1 MEKRRSG
8 RYSEIKW
15 HYISVFRGK
24 WSSGS
29 LKKRFLDTVKRSLIV
44 FSSSGK
50 RHRFTNKYTSRYKSI
65 SWRLELSKSTW
76 GEQPVEDILIFA
88 CISLY
93 LFLYVLMY
101 VTPPDQ
107 TKNDTDPQFGTH
119 TPIDHIKKLVFYL
132 FNKIIL
138 RTASLEKL
146 TRHVDYPH
154 ISSITLMWL
163 D

>member
-1 MEKRRSG
+1 M
-8 RYSEIKW
+8 KW

-44 FSSSGK
+44 FSASGK

-119 TPIDHIKKLVFYL
+119 TPIDHIKNGCLKANRWKKISNPYEKRPEGKRRNIWQQAWK
-132 FNKIIL
+132 NKK
-138 RTASLEKL
+138 SKNKK
-146 TRHVDYPH
+146 V
-154 ISSITLMWL
+154 
-163 D
+163 